1 MSTGPTGPTGVGIQ
15 FIALDNCET
24 ILFMMTDGQ
33 TKSISV
39 QGCFA
44 TGMTGPTGVTGA
56 TITGAYIDSLTN
68 TLNFIMN
75 NGQIISGGVF
85 PLGPTGPGGDASY
98 TGSTGPTGP
107 AGIPNEYIGTG
118 FFGPGIPN
126 AGTLYPAE
134 MDMSTIISL
143 LRQPNTFY
151 PVQFGLNVASTIQL
165 PHETS
170 IILGSRED
178 PGYTWNDNKE
188 YTVAIGQNSG
198 LSDQQ
203 PNAISI
209 GSNSGYIYQSSDA
222 IAIGKESGMYSQ
234 GYNGICIG
242 SQSGQTQQNQFSI
255 AIGSQTANN
264 NQGIYLENIIN
275 SCYPG
280 VGINITGQCFVYTT
294 QIWNKLL
301 FIGGDNVTSS
311 DETTVTNL
319 ATYNTETSQYIDI
332 FGTGLNGPCHSLYI
346 VNSLLFIGG
355 RFTQADGV
363 GVNNIVA
370 YDLNTREWLYPY
382 FKDGI
387 TFSYN
392 ADAYVYTMCLVNDIL
407 YVGGSFNSADSI
419 DGYINIAAFNLST
432 TEWFNPFV
440 LFSNDITGVIKTIVN
455 IENVLYIGGL
465 FVYITMDGPTDGP
478 SSHIMSENF
487 VTFDIPNSVFNI
499 IFSLTG
505 ECLQI
510 ITSGYTLYMCG
521 LFNEYMVQYDTISN
535 ELTPLSFT
543 TSPVYTISI
552 VNQKLYYGGENIL
565 ESYDLNN
572 FTGLSLFEYFET
584 SLSTIYTLNFSVDN
598 NTMMIG
604 GSFVTNSFYNL
615 PGLNIM
621 IYNLIYDMSISTTA
635 IGTQSGYNYQA
646 PLSISIG
653 AFAQNKNTIDTQTS
667 IGAISIGNSAGGIYQ
682 HTNSIAIGNYSGLE
696 NQHDYCI
703 AIGNNSGHQLQ
714 GSGSV
719 CIGTN
724 AGYNTQGKN
733 SVAIGINSGKQYQ
746 KDFTVAVG
754 YNSGILDQ
762 NAYSVSIGSEAG
774 YLSQGTGAVAIG
786 YKAGYYNQL
795 DYSISI
801 GYQSGSNVQKE
812 CITIGKYSG
821 MEIGERNIYIGVSAG
836 YSQDIISSYNIGI
849 GYYAGYSNQGE
860 SSISLGY
867 ESGYNNQGNYS
878 ISIGTS
884 SGYYSQHDNSVAIG
898 HGSGYDNMGQLSV
911 AIGPFSGNSNL
922 GEECVAIGNF
932 TCYTGGGNYSIGIGS
947 FAGYNQQSSGSIG
960 IGYSSGYSLQGENTI
975 SIGSYS
981 GYESQGNNSVAIG
994 NSSGYNSQGV
1004 YSIAI
1009 GFNSGYTQ
1017 QGNYNVGVG
1026 YMCGNTSQSDKSIA
1040 IGYQCGMTGQS
1051 YNTIAIGNQAN
1062 PRGSNS
1068 IVLSAVDYDMT
1079 RQGTGALYINPIR
1092 QMNGNSGIR
1101 LYYQWDN
1108 EITWG
1113 TESSSLKYKTNVN
1126 NLSRQYIDAVYKLR
1140 PVEFNYKYDGKKSIG
1155 FIAEEVEQILPEVV
1169 TRINGEIEGVEYE
1182 HLIAPLVTIIQEL
1195 RKEID
1200 EIKSILNK

>member
-44 TGMTGPTGVTGA
+44 TGMTGPTGMTGA
-56 TITGAYIDSLTN
+56 TISGAYIDSMTN

-126 AGTLYPAE
+126 SGTLYPVV
-134 MDMSTIISL
+134 MNMSDVISL
-143 LRQPNTFY
+143 LRQPNTYY
-151 PVQFGLNVASTIQL
+151 PVQFGLNVASSILL

-170 IILGSRED
+170 IILGSRDD
-178 PGYTWNDNKE
+178 PGSEYTWNDNKE
-188 YTVAIGQNSG
+188 YTIAIGYNSG
-198 LSDQQ
+198 WSDQQ
-203 PNAISI
+203 PNAIAI
-209 GSNSGYIYQSSDA
+209 GSNSGSIYQSSDA
-222 IAIGKESGMYSQ
+222 IAIGRESGFSLQ

-242 SQSGQTQQNQFSI
+242 TLSGVNQQNEHSI
-255 AIGSQTANN
+255 AIGAEAGNN
-264 NQGIYLENIIN
+264 NQGVYNENRIN

-280 VGINITGQCFVYTT
+280 VGINITGECFVYTT
-294 QIWNKLL
+294 QMWNNFL

-311 DETTVTNL
+311 DETTVTYL
-319 ATYNTETSQYIDI
+319 ATYDTETLQFIDI

-355 RFTQADGV
+355 RFTTADGV
-363 GVNNIVA
+363 LVNNIVA
-370 YDLNTREWLYPY
+370 YNLNTREWLHSY
-382 FKDGI
+382 FKEGV
-387 TFSYN
+387 TFSNN
-392 ADAYVYTMCLVNDIL
+392 ADAYVYTMCLVDNIL
-407 YVGGSFNSADSI
+407 YVGGSFDTADLI
-419 DGYINIAAFNLST
+419 NGYINIAGFNLTT
-432 TEWFNPFV
+432 TEWFNQFLLDP
-440 LFSNDITGVIKTIVN
+440 NEINGVIKTIVN
-455 IENVLYIGGL
+455 IENILYIGGT
-465 FVYITMDGPTDGP
+465 FVYTLNVGGPNPPFSD
-478 SSHIMSENF
+478 NF
-487 VTFDIPNSVFNI
+487 VSFDILTRAFNI
-499 IFSLTG
+499 LFSLSD
-505 ECLQI
+505 ECVQI
-510 ITSGYTLYMCG
+510 ITSGYILYMCG
-521 LFNEYMVQYDTISN
+521 LFNEYMIQYDTQTT
-535 ELTPLSFT
+535 EFTPLSFT

-552 VNQKLYYGGENIL
+552 VNQKLYYAGVNIF

-572 FTGLSLFEYFET
+572 YTGMSYIDFFET
-584 SLSTIYTLNFSVDN
+584 QPTIYTLNFNNNN
-598 NTMMIG
+598 NTMNVG
-604 GSFVTNSFYNL
+604 GSFVTNSFYGAS
-615 PGLNIM
+615 GLNIM
-621 IYNLIYDMSISTTA
+621 ILNLIYDMAISSTA

-653 AFAQNKNTIDTQTS
+653 AYAQNRNTVDTRITM
-667 IGAISIGNSAGGIYQ
+667 GAISVGNSAGGIYQ
-682 HTNSIAIGNYSGLE
+682 HTNSIAMGNYSGLE
-696 NQHDYCI
+696 NQHAYCV
-703 AIGNNSGHQLQ
+703 AIGYNSGNQLQ

-719 CIGTN
+719 CIGAN

-733 SVAIGINSGKQYQ
+733 SVAIGNDSGKQYQ
-746 KDFTVAVG
+746 KDFTVAIG
-754 YNSGILDQ
+754 NNSGILDQ
-762 NAYSVSIGSEAG
+762 NSYSVSIGSDAG
-774 YLSQGTGAVAIG
+774 YLSQGTGAIAIG

-801 GYQSGSNVQKE
+801 GYQSGSNVQRE

-849 GYYAGYSNQGE
+849 GYYAGYSNQAE
-860 SSISLGY
+860 SAISIGY
-867 ESGYNNQGNYS
+867 ESGYDSQGNYS

-884 SGYYSQHDNSVAIG
+884 AGYYSQNDNSVAIG

-911 AIGPFSGNSNL
+911 AIGPFSGNANL

-932 TCYTGGGNYSIGIGS
+932 ACYTGGGNYSIGIGS
-947 FAGYNQQSSGSIG
+947 FAGYNTQSSGSIG
-960 IGYSSGYSLQGENTI
+960 IGYSSGYISQGENTVG
-975 SIGSYS
+975 IGSYS
-981 GYESQGNNSVAIG
+981 GYELQGNNSVAVG
-994 NSSGYNSQGV
+994 HSCGYNAQGI
-1004 YSIAI
+1004 YSVAM
-1009 GFNSGYTQ
+1009 GYKSGYTQ
-1017 QGNYNVGVG
+1017 QGIYNVAMG
-1026 YMCGNTSQSDKSIA
+1026 YMCGYTNQLDKGVA
-1040 IGYQCGMTGQS
+1040 IGYQCGMTGQA
-1051 YNTIAIGNQAN
+1051 YNSIAIGNQAN

-1068 IVLSAVDYDMT
+1068 IVLSAVDYDMS

-1092 QMNGNSGIR
+1092 QMNGNSSIR

-1113 TESSSLKYKTNVN
+1113 TDSSSVKYKTNVN
-1126 NLSRQYIDAVYKLR
+1126 NLSKQYADAVYKLR
-1140 PVEFNYKYDGKKSIG
+1140 PVEFNYKNNGKKSIG
-1155 FIAEEVEQILPEVV
+1155 FIAEEVNEIIPEIV
-1169 TRINGEIEGVEYE
+1169 TKINGEIEGVEYE

-1200 EIKSILNK
+1200 EIKSTLNK